1 MAQPPLSYR
10 REGKGPALLMF
21 HGGVGSRNHWE
32 RNIPE
37 LSRHFTVTAV
47 DLPGFGASADVPPD
61 IGAYLSL
68 VTDAA
73 AALGGDRFGL
83 AGFSFGAVVGAAVAS
98 RLGRAVEFLSMI
110 APGGLGVPKGRH
122 LDIRPVPPEGL
133 DSAEGRV
140 ALRHNLTVTMFADA
154 ATADDTAV
162 ELHRSNIA
170 RARFDSRR
178 ISLQDRLLA
187 DLRSVRCPLQLIWG
201 KCDAMAY
208 PSIQSR
214 IETIQ
219 AVRLDA
225 RVDLIVGAGHWV
237 QYERPAETNRALL
250 DFMLPI
256 IETARMAAR

>member
-83 AGFSFGAVVGAAVAS
+83 ADS
-98 RLGRAVEFLSMI
+98 RS
-110 APGGLGVPKGRH
+110 AP
-122 LDIRPVPPEGL
+122 
-133 DSAEGRV
+133 SS
-140 ALRHNLTVTMFADA
+140 ALRWH
-154 ATADDTAV
+154 AV
-162 ELHRSNIA
+162 SVARSSFSA
-170 RARFDSRR
+170 
-178 ISLQDRLLA
+178 
-187 DLRSVRCPLQLIWG
+187 
-201 KCDAMAY
+201 
-208 PSIQSR
+208 
-214 IETIQ
+214 
-219 AVRLDA
+219 
-225 RVDLIVGAGHWV
+225 
-237 QYERPAETNRALL
+237 
-250 DFMLPI
+250 
-256 IETARMAAR
+256 